1 MFLYLYFFL
10 FLSLTIPLQAAI
22 QFHFFLFLNTILY
35 MIFYSK
41 GNLFQNVVLRCGMSV
56 VRLEYKIKE
65 RAPLNAL
72 LYCSNCKWH
81 LHVLATE

>member
-10 FLSLTIPLQAAI
+10 FLSLTIPVLAAI

-35 MIFYSK
+35 MILYSK
-41 GNLFQNVVLRCGMSV
+41 GNSFLNVVVRYGIFV
-56 VRLEYKIKE
+56 VCLEYKIKE

-81 LHVLATE
+81 LHVLTTE